1 MKKKMNEE
9 AVNDVLDLITIN
21 NLWKVY
27 MYSKQIVLSQT
38 LIHMANEFW

>member
-1 MKKKMNEE
+1 MNEE

-27 MYSKQIVLSQT
+27 MYSQQIVLSQ
-38 LIHMANEFW
+38 IHMAYEFC